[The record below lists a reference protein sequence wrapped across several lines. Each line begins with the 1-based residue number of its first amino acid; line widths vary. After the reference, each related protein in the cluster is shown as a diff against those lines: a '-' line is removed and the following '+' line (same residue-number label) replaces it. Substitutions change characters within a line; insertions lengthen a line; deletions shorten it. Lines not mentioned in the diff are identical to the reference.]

1 MPHLDARLNAI
12 AKLIRSTIHV
22 DIGSDHARL
31 LVSLLQDKRIERGI
45 AIENKRQPFE
55 NYRHALANFN
65 ADVRLGEGLDVL
77 KPLEAQSL
85 SVSGMGAETIVEIL
99 GAFPDRVP
107 RDVVLQPNRRPEIVR
122 RWALRNGFHIV
133 DEQIVFDDRIYTIM
147 SFRASPNSNNLKND
161 PAYKNVA
168 REAALLFGPLLLK
181 RADANLAR
189 QLREEE
195 NYWKRLECIA
205 PENRKRLSIIRKLR
219 EW

>member
-1 MPHLDARLNAI
+1 VDARLNAI

-22 DIGSDHARL
+22 DIGSDDARL

-45 AIENKRQPFE
+45 AIENKQQPFE
-55 NYRHALANFN
+55 NSRIALANLN
-65 ADVRLGEGLDVL
+65 ADVRFGEGLDVL

-161 PAYKNVA
+161 PAYKNVE

-195 NYWKRLECIA
+195 NYWKRLERIA
-205 PENRKRLSIIRKLR
+205 PENRQRLSIIRNLR
-219 EW
+219 E

>member
-1 MPHLDARLNAI
+1 VDARLNTI

-22 DIGSDHARL
+22 DIGSDDARL

-45 AIENKRQPFE
+45 AIENKLQPFE
-55 NYRHALANFN
+55 NSRNALANFN
-65 ADVRLGEGLDVL
+65 ADVRLGEGLDAL

-99 GAFPDRVP
+99 GAYPDRVP
-107 RDVVLQPNRRPEIVR
+107 RYVVLQPNRRPEIVR

-133 DEQIVFDDRIYTIM
+133 DEQIVFDDRIYTVM
-147 SFRASPNSNNLKND
+147 SFRASPNSNNFKND
-161 PAYKNVA
+161 PAYRNVERA
-168 REAALLFGPLLLK
+168 AALLFGPLLLK

-195 NYWKRLECIA
+195 NYWKRLEWIP

>member
-1 MPHLDARLNAI
+1 VDARLNAI
-12 AKLIRSTIHV
+12 AKLIRATIHV

-45 AIENKRQPFE
+45 AIENKQQPFE
-55 NYRHALANFN
+55 NSRIALANLN
-65 ADVRLGEGLDVL
+65 ADVRFGEGLDVL

-133 DEQIVFDDRIYTIM
+133 DEQIVFGDRIHTIM

-161 PAYKNVA
+161 PAYKNVE

-195 NYWKRLECIA
+195 NYWKRLERIA
-205 PENRKRLSIIRKLR
+205 PENRKRLSIIRNLR
-219 EW
+219 E